1 MYGGLY
7 YFLTNTPMLPLI
19 VASSTIAHILEILF
33 ILIWASTIIVVIT
46 ENRNPVKTLAWV
58 MVLVFLPIVGF
69 VLYLLFGMDMRKVK
83 IIGRRSLSRLMK
95 EPLLNYKDY
104 VAPEAPAPYEKLTRM
119 MRQAGQSYLLEGN
132 KATPF
137 TDFAILL
144 QDMLRTI
151 ASAKHHIH
159 VQFYIFMD
167 DAVGCLLRD
176 ALIDKASQ
184 GVKVRL
190 LYDDVGS
197 WKAKN
202 SFFRAMQQE
211 GIEVYPFGE
220 VKFAALTKRV
230 NYRNHRKVVV
240 IDGKVGYIG
249 GVNIADRYYKGL
261 SWGGWRDTHVRIEG
275 MAVNAL
281 QTSFFVDWYYA
292 SRILI
297 SEPAYFPKVERCG
310 DTAMQIVTS
319 YPMGEWK
326 TIMQGLLQVI
336 SQSRNYLYIQTPYF
350 LPTEPI
356 LMALRNAALAG
367 VDVRLMVP
375 HRGDSLLADLASRSY
390 YKEVMMAGV
399 KIYQYKLGYLHAKML
414 LSDDN
419 FVTVGS
425 TNMDFRS
432 FEQNFEIN
440 AFIYDPEVVRTMKR
454 IFMADQQQS
463 TRIIPAEWKRRPLW
477 NRFWE
482 SLVRLLSPLL

>member
-1 MYGGLY
+1 MI
-7 YFLTNTPMLPLI
+7 PLI
-19 VASSTIAHILEILF
+19 VTSTTLVHLLEILF
-33 ILIWASTIIVVIT
+33 LIVWVGTIIVVIT

-69 VLYLLFGMDMRKVK
+69 VLYLLFGMDMRKER

-104 VAPEAPAPYEKLTRM
+104 AAPQAPTPYEKLVRM
-119 MRQAGQSYLLEGN
+119 MRQAGQSYLLAGN
-132 KATPF
+132 KTTPF
-137 TDFAILL
+137 TDFPTLL
-144 QDMLRTI
+144 HDMLCAI
-151 ASAKHHIH
+151 ASAQHHVHI
-159 VQFYIFMD
+159 QFYIFMD
-167 DAVGCLLRD
+167 DAVGRLLRD
-176 ALIDKASQ
+176 ALIDKARQ

-202 SFFRAMQQE
+202 SFFRVMQQE

-375 HRGDSLLADLASRSY
+375 YRGDSLLADLASRSY

-399 KIYQYKLGYLHAKML
+399 KIYQYKPGYLHAKML

-440 AFIYDPEVVRTMKR
+440 AFIYDPEVVKTMKR

-477 NRFWE
+477 KRFWE

>member
-1 MYGGLY
+1 MI
-7 YFLTNTPMLPLI
+7 PLI
-19 VASSTIAHILEILF
+19 ATSTTIAHILEVLF
-33 ILIWASTIIVVIT
+33 VIVWVSTIIVVIT

-58 MVLVFLPIVGF
+58 MVLVFLPIIGF
-69 VLYLLFGMDMRKVK
+69 VLYLLFGMDMRKER

-104 VAPEAPAPYEKLTRM
+104 TAPETPAAHEKLIRM
-119 MRQAGQSYLLEGN
+119 MRQAAQAYLLAGN
-132 KATPF
+132 KVVPF
-137 TDFAILL
+137 TDFPALL
-144 QDMLRTI
+144 HDMLRTI
-151 ASAKHHIH
+151 ASAQHHVH

-167 DAVGCLLRD
+167 DAVGRLLRD
-176 ALIDKASQ
+176 ALVDKARQ

-220 VKFAALTKRV
+220 VKFAALTRRV
-230 NYRNHRKVVV
+230 NYRNHRKVVIV
-240 IDGKVGYIG
+240 DGKVGYIG
-249 GVNIADRYYKGL
+249 GMNIADRYYRGL
-261 SWGGWRDTHVRIEG
+261 AWGKWRDTHIRIEG

-292 SRILI
+292 SRILV
-297 SEPAYFPKVERCG
+297 SEPVYFPKVKQCG

-326 TIMQGLLQVI
+326 SIMQGLLQVI
-336 SQSRNYLYIQTPYF
+336 GQSRHYLYIQTPYF

-375 HRGDSLLADLASRSY
+375 KRGDSLLADLASHSY

-399 KIYQYKLGYLHAKML
+399 KIYEYEPGYLHAKVL
-414 LSDDN
+414 IADDS

-440 AFIYDPEVVRTMKR
+440 AFIYDPEVVRAMKR
-454 IFMADQQQS
+454 IFMVDQQQS
-463 TRIIPAEWKRRPLW
+463 TRIVPAEWKQRPLW

>member
-1 MYGGLY
+1 MI
-7 YFLTNTPMLPLI
+7 PLI
-19 VASSTIAHILEILF
+19 VTTTTLVHILETLF
-33 ILIWASTIIVVIT
+33 LIVWASTIIVVIT

-69 VLYLLFGMDMRKVK
+69 VLYLLFGMDMRKEK

-95 EPLLNYKDY
+95 EPLLNYQDY
-104 VAPEAPAPYEKLTRM
+104 AVSEASAPYEKLTRM
-119 MRQAGQSYLLEGN
+119 MRQAGQSYLLAGN
-132 KATPF
+132 KVTPF
-137 TDFAILL
+137 TGFPALL
-144 QDMLRTI
+144 HDMLRAI
-151 ASAKHHIH
+151 ASAQHHVH

-167 DAVGCLLRD
+167 DAVGRLLRD
-176 ALIDKASQ
+176 ALIDKVRQ

-202 SFFRAMQQE
+202 RFFRAMQQE

-249 GVNIADRYYKGL
+249 GMNIADRYYKGL
-261 SWGGWRDTHVRIEG
+261 PWGNWRDTHIRIEG

-292 SRILI
+292 SRILV
-297 SEPAYFPKVERCG
+297 SEPLYFPKVEQCG

-336 SQSRNYLYIQTPYF
+336 SQSRRYLYIQTPYF
-350 LPTEPI
+350 MPTEPI

-375 HRGDSLLADLASRSY
+375 RRGDSLLADLASRSY

-399 KIYQYKLGYLHAKML
+399 KVYQYNPGYLHAKML

-440 AFIYDPEVVRTMKR
+440 AFIYDPETTKTMKR

-463 TRIIPAEWKRRPLW
+463 TRIIPSEWKRRPLW

>member
-1 MYGGLY
+1 MLL
-7 YFLTNTPMLPLI
+7 LTVT
-19 VASSTIAHILEILF
+19 SSTIVHIMEVLF
-33 ILIWASTIIVVIT
+33 LIIWVGTIFVVIT

-69 VLYLLFGMDMRKVK
+69 VLYLLFGMDMRKERV
-83 IIGRRSLSRLMK
+83 IGRRSLSRLMK

-104 VAPEAPAPYEKLTRM
+104 VSPTPLEPHGKLTRM
-119 MRQAGQSYLLEGN
+119 MRQAGQSYLLGGN
-132 KATPF
+132 GVNPF
-137 TDFAILL
+137 IDFPSMLH
-144 QDMLRTI
+144 DMLRAI
-151 ASAKHHIH
+151 ASARHHVH

-167 DAVGCLLRD
+167 DAVGRLVRD
-176 ALIDKASQ
+176 ALIDKARQ

-230 NYRNHRKVVV
+230 NYRNHRKVVIV
-240 IDGKVGYIG
+240 DGHIGYLG
-249 GVNIADRYYKGL
+249 GMNIAERYYRGL
-261 SWGGWRDTHVRIEG
+261 SWGCWRDTHIRVEG

-292 SRILI
+292 SCELI
-297 SEPAYFPKVERCG
+297 VDACYFPKVERRG
-310 DTAMQIVTS
+310 DSDMQIVTS

-336 SQSRNYLYIQTPYF
+336 SQSRHYLYIQTPYF
-350 LPTEPI
+350 MPTEPI

-375 HRGDSLLADLASRSY
+375 RRGDSLLADLASHSY

-399 KIYQYKLGYLHAKML
+399 KIYQYEAGYLHAKML

-440 AFIYDPEVVRTMKR
+440 AFIYDPEVVKVMKR
-454 IFMADQQQS
+454 IFMDDQQHS
-463 TRIIPAEWKRRPLW
+463 SRIHPTEWKQRPLW

>member
-1 MYGGLY
+1 M
-7 YFLTNTPMLPLI
+7 LTLDDTSGSLFTLILEALFLI
-19 VASSTIAHILEILF
+19 V
-33 ILIWASTIIVVIT
+33 WVGTIIVVIT

-58 MVLVFLPIVGF
+58 MVLVFLPVIGF
-69 VLYLLFGMDMRKVK
+69 VLYVFFGMDMRRTR
-83 IIGRRSLSRLMK
+83 IIGKRSLSKLSHK
-95 EPLLNYKDY
+95 PLLNFADY
-104 VAPEAPAPYEKLTRM
+104 AVSTPPAPYEKLVSM
-119 MRQAGQSYLLEGN
+119 MKKASFSYLLGDN
-132 KATPF
+132 KVQVF
-137 TDFAILL
+137 VDFPMML
-144 QDMLRTI
+144 QDMLRSI

-167 DAVGCLLRD
+167 DAVGRFLRD
-176 ALIDKASQ
+176 VLIDKARQ

-202 SFFRAMQQE
+202 RFFREMKEA

-220 VKFAALTKRV
+220 VKFAALSQRV
-230 NYRNHRKVVV
+230 NYRNHRKVVIV
-240 IDGKVGYIG
+240 DGEVGYIG
-249 GVNIADRYYKGL
+249 GMNVAERYYNGV
-261 SWGGWRDTHVRIEG
+261 SWGRWRDTHLRIDG

-281 QTSFFVDWYYA
+281 QMSFFVDWYYA
-292 SRILI
+292 TRELVSN
-297 SEPAYFPKVERCG
+297 AVYFPKVRRQG
-310 DTAMQIVTS
+310 NTDMQIVTS

-336 SQSRNYLYIQTPYF
+336 SQSRRYLYIQTPYF

-375 HRGDSLLADLASRSY
+375 LRGDSLLVDLASHSY
-390 YKEVMMAGV
+390 YKEAMTAGV
-399 KIYQYKLGYLHAKML
+399 KIYQYEAGYLHSKVVLA
-414 LSDDN
+414 DDN

-425 TNMDFRS
+425 TNIDFRS
-432 FEQNFEIN
+432 FEHNFEIN
-440 AFIYDPEVVRTMKR
+440 AFIYDPEVVREMKR
-454 IFMADQQQS
+454 IFMNDLEHSRRVVAS
-463 TRIIPAEWKRRPLW
+463 EWKKRPLW

>member
-1 MYGGLY
+1 MI
-7 YFLTNTPMLPLI
+7 PLI
-19 VASSTIAHILEILF
+19 ATATTLIHILEVLF
-33 ILIWASTIIVVIT
+33 LIIWVGTIFVVIT

-69 VLYLLFGMDMRKVK
+69 VLYILFGMDMRKEK

-95 EPLLNYKDY
+95 EPLLNYRDY
-104 VAPEAPAPYEKLTRM
+104 AAANPPMVYERLISM
-119 MRQAGQSYLLEGN
+119 MRQAGQAYLLAGN
-132 KATPF
+132 NVTPF
-137 TDFAILL
+137 TDCPTMLH
-144 QDMLRTI
+144 DMLRAI
-151 ASAKHHIH
+151 ASAQHHVH

-167 DAVGCLLRD
+167 DAVGRLLRD
-176 ALIDKASQ
+176 ALIDKVRQ

-197 WKAKN
+197 WKARNK
-202 SFFRAMQQE
+202 FFRNMQQE

-230 NYRNHRKVVV
+230 NYRNHRKVVIV
-240 IDGKVGYIG
+240 DGHIGYIG
-249 GVNIADRYYKGL
+249 GMNIAERYYKGL
-261 SWGGWRDTHVRIEG
+261 SWGCWRDTHIRIEG

-292 SRILI
+292 SRVLI
-297 SEPAYFPKVERCG
+297 DKACYFPKVKRCG
-310 DTAMQIVTS
+310 DTDMQIVTS

-326 TIMQGLLQVI
+326 TIMQGLVQVI
-336 SQSRNYLYIQTPYF
+336 SQSRKYVYIQTPYF

-375 HRGDSLLADLASRSY
+375 RRGDSLLADLASHSY
-390 YKEVMMAGV
+390 YKEVLMAGV
-399 KIYQYKLGYLHAKML
+399 KIYQYESGYLHAKMVL
-414 LSDDN
+414 ADDD
-419 FVTVGS
+419 FVTIGS

-440 AFIYDPEVVRTMKR
+440 AFIYDPEVVKTMKR

-463 TRIIPAEWKRRPLW
+463 SRIVLTEWKRRPLW

>member
-1 MYGGLY
+1 
-7 YFLTNTPMLPLI
+7 MLPLI
-19 VASSTIAHILEILF
+19 ATSSTILHILEALF
-33 ILIWASTIIVVIT
+33 ILIWVSTIIVVIT

-69 VLYLLFGMDMRKVK
+69 VLYLLFGMDMRKVR

-95 EPLLNYKDY
+95 EPLLNYQDY
-104 VAPEAPAPYEKLTRM
+104 VAPEAPAPYDKLTRM
-119 MRQAGQSYLLEGN
+119 MRQAGQAYLLAGN
-132 KATPF
+132 KVTPF
-137 TDFAILL
+137 TDFATLL

-151 ASAKHHIH
+151 DSAKHHVH

-167 DAVGCLLRD
+167 DAVGRLLRD
-176 ALIDKASQ
+176 ALIDKARQ

-202 SFFRAMQQE
+202 SFFRTMQQE

-240 IDGKVGYIG
+240 VDGKIGYIG

-261 SWGGWRDTHVRIEG
+261 SWGGWRDTHIRIEG

-310 DTAMQIVTS
+310 NTDMQIVTS

-326 TIMQGLLQVI
+326 SIMQGLLQVI
-336 SQSRNYLYIQTPYF
+336 SQSKSYLYIQTPYF

-375 HRGDSLLADLASRSY
+375 RRGDSLVADLASRSY

-399 KIYQYKLGYLHAKML
+399 KIYQYESGYLHAKML

-440 AFIYDPEVVRTMKR
+440 AFIYDSEVVKTMKR
-454 IFMADQQQS
+454 IFMVDQQQS
-463 TRIIPAEWKRRPLW
+463 TRIVPAEWKRRPLW
-477 NRFWE
+477 HRFWE